1 MGDDRKIEFKT
12 VALFFSAWLA
22 PARDPKAPAKR
33 VSRAE
38 TGD

>member
-12 VALFFSAWLA
+12 VAFFSAWLA
-22 PARDPKAPAKR
+22 LARDPKAPAKR